1 MYFRQYSDDSS
12 TLKEWSRQLNVVSK
26 GNYPLY
32 ETVEQTL
39 SHWQSILNQNIG
51 TNTFGLS
58 NTSETTIKNWQNKL
72 NLIYN
77 K

>member
-1 MYFRQYSDDSS
+1 MYFRKYSDSPS
-12 TLKEWSRQLNVVSK
+12 TLKEWARQLNVANK
-26 GNYPLY
+26 GNYPLFA
-32 ETVEQTL
+32 TVEQSL
-39 SHWQSILNQNIG
+39 SHWQIILNQNIG

-58 NTSETTIKNWQNKL
+58 GTAEQTISNWQNKL

>member
-1 MYFRQYSDDSS
+1 MYFREYDSS
-12 TLKEWSRQLNVVSK
+12 SATLKEWAKQLNVVNK

-32 ETVEQTL
+32 STVEQTL
-39 SHWQSILNQNIG
+39 SHWQSVLNQNIG

-58 NTSETTIKNWQNKL
+58 STPEATIKNWQDKL
-72 NLIYN
+72 NIIYN

>member
-1 MYFRQYSDDSS
+1 MYFREYSDNSA
-12 TLKEWSRQLNVVSK
+12 TLKEWAKQLNVVNK

-32 ETVEQTL
+32 STVEQTL
-39 SHWQSILNQNIG
+39 SHWQTILNQNIG

-58 NTSETTIKNWQNKL
+58 NTPEATISNWKNKL
-72 NLIYN
+72 NIIYN

>member
-1 MYFRQYSDDSS
+1 MYFREYDSNAA
-12 TLKEWSRQLNVVSK
+12 TLKEWAKQLNVVNK

-32 ETVEQTL
+32 STVDQTL
-39 SHWQSILNQNIG
+39 SHWQTILNQNIG

-58 NTSETTIKNWQNKL
+58 STPEGTIKNWQNKL
-72 NLIYN
+72 NIIYN

>member
-1 MYFRQYSDDSS
+1 MYFREYDSSSS
-12 TLKEWSRQLNVVSK
+12 TLKEWSKQLSVVNK

-32 ETVEQTL
+32 PTVEQTL

-51 TNTFGLS
+51 TNTFGISGTAEATIS
-58 NTSETTIKNWQNKL
+58 NWKDKL
-72 NLIYN
+72 NVIYN

>member
-1 MYFRQYSDDSS
+1 MYFRQYDSNS
-12 TLKEWSRQLNVVSK
+12 ATLKEWSKQLNVVNK

-32 ETVEQTL
+32 STVEQTL
-39 SHWQSILNQNIG
+39 LHWQSVLNQNVG

-58 NTSETTIKNWQNKL
+58 NTPEATIKNWQDKL
-72 NLIYN
+72 NIIYN

>member
-1 MYFRQYSDDSS
+1 MYFRQYSDSPS
-12 TLKEWSRQLNVVSK
+12 TLKEWARQLNVANK

-32 ETVEQTL
+32 STVEQTL
-39 SHWQSILNQNIG
+39 SHWQNILNQNIG
-51 TNTFGLS
+51 TNTF
-58 NTSETTIKNWQNKL
+58 TIYGTAEQTISNWQDKL

>member
-1 MYFRQYSDDSS
+1 MYFRKYSDSPS
-12 TLKEWSRQLNVVSK
+12 TLKEWARQLNVASK
-26 GNYPLY
+26 GNYPLFA
-32 ETVEQTL
+32 TVEQTL
-39 SHWQSILNQNIG
+39 SHWQIILNQNIG

-58 NTSETTIKNWQNKL
+58 GTAEQTISNWQNKL

>member
-1 MYFRQYSDDSS
+1 MYFRQYSDNPS
-12 TLKEWSRQLNVVSK
+12 TLKEWSKQLNVVNK

-32 ETVEQTL
+32 STVEQTL
-39 SHWQSILNQNIG
+39 SHWRTILNQNIG

-58 NTSETTIKNWQNKL
+58 NSPEATISNWQDKL
-72 NLIYN
+72 NIIYN

>member
-1 MYFRQYSDDSS
+1 MYFREYSDNSS
-12 TLKEWSRQLNVVSK
+12 TLKEWAKQLNVVNK

-32 ETVEQTL
+32 STVEQTL
-39 SHWQSILNQNIG
+39 SHWQTILNQNIG

-58 NTSETTIKNWQNKL
+58 NTPEATISNWKNKL
-72 NLIYN
+72 NIIYN